1 MIRIS
6 GDVLV
11 NKYVSLRDGG
21 LNTAAFVAGVVNG
34 VLDAAEFVRAHL
46 QSLSPTQ
53 LDCRSSPHLLV
64 CFPSQPSKVSAHYVK
79 PKTVILIKFEPEV
92 IAREK
97 RLKA

>member
-34 VLDAAEFVRAHL
+34 VLDAAEFVRTPIPLSL
-46 QSLSPTQ
+46 QCHTNIAL
-53 LDCRSSPHLLV
+53 
-64 CFPSQPSKVSAHYVK
+64 SQPSKVSAHYVK

-97 RLKA
+97 RLKGA